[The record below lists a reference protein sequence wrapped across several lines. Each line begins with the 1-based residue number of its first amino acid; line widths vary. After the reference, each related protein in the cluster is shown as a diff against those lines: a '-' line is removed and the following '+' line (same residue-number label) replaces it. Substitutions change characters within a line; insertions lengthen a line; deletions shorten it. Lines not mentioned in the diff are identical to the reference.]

1 MGRLP
6 QFCLYWITEGSQA
19 ETSGPHG
26 GGHGPSAYLLPVTST
41 KSDQVISLARG
52 MREVVQAEAAESER
66 KRTMTDAIVDEMW
79 TSGLMTALGPGEA
92 GGIEPALAEMIETW
106 IEMAWQD
113 GSFGWI
119 GIANLPSR
127 FAAATYLTDEGF
139 AEVFTAHDN
148 HVTMGGQF
156 FPNGQGTVV
165 DGGYRLSGSWSF
177 GSGVGHS
184 QYVAAGFFPMDNG
197 EMRWIS
203 EGIPDMQV
211 AVVPRDEIQFN
222 DGWHVQGLKG
232 TGSYDYSADDVFV
245 PASRTF
251 GLFDREPRRG
261 SSPAARMG
269 LMPVTAA
276 GHAAWAL
283 GVAKSMLDDVTE
295 LAATKFRMSDMAS
308 LASRP
313 TFQKGLAHHVAAWR
327 AARLLVLD
335 AFTAAESAVAAGA
348 DLNTTLRADMRA
360 AAVFATDT
368 ARESAEWAHLVAGT
382 SSIREGSRLERAF
395 RDIYTGTQHAFI
407 SEKVAMDCAQI
418 WLGVIEDQFGL

>member
-1 MGRLP
+1 MA
-6 QFCLYWITEGSQA
+6 Q
-19 ETSGPHG
+19 
-26 GGHGPSAYLLPVTST
+26 
-41 KSDQVISLARG
+41 G
-52 MREVVQAEAAESER
+52 MRELVAEQAAESER
-66 KRTMTDAIVDEMW
+66 NRTLTDAIVDEMW
-79 TSGLMTALGPGEA
+79 ASGLMTALSPAAA
-92 GGIEPALAEMIETW
+92 GGIEPSFAEMIETW

-127 FAAATYLTDEGF
+127 FAAATYLPDDGF

-156 FPNGQGTVV
+156 FPNGQGLTT
-165 DGGYRLSGSWSF
+165 DGGYLLSGSWSF
-177 GSGVGHS
+177 GSGTGHS
-184 QYVAAGFFPMDNG
+184 QYVAAGFFPLDNG

-203 EGIPDMQV
+203 EGVPDMRV
-211 AVVPRDEIQFN
+211 AVVPRTDIQFN

-232 TGSYDYSADDVFV
+232 TGSYDYSAQEVFV
-245 PASRTF
+245 PVSRTF
-251 GLFDREPRRG
+251 PLFARQPHRG
-261 SSPAARMG
+261 ESPASRMG

-276 GHAAWAL
+276 GHASWAL

-295 LAATKFRMSDMAS
+295 LAATKYRMSDMAS

-335 AFTAAESAVAAGA
+335 AFTAAEAAVGAGS
-348 DLNTTLRADMRA
+348 DLTPALRADMRA
-360 AAVFATDT
+360 AAVYATDT
-368 ARESAEWAHLVAGT
+368 ARSCAEWAHLVAGT
-382 SSIREGSRLERAF
+382 SAIREGSRLERAF

-407 SEKVAMDCAQI
+407 SEKVAIDCAQI
-418 WLGVIEDQFGL
+418 WLGIIEDQFGL